1 VNRASRKSLLIA
13 RERVLLHLLP
23 LHRYVHDTD
32 APRSVTQEGI
42 ANSVDVGRNNVA
54 KILQEL
60 ENEGVVD
67 VTTKHVKGMPS
78 VRRVYFLSQRGF
90 DEARRL
96 KEEIETIKVQIID
109 LKGDEHEEDVGRLSL
124 FIPTSYTF
132 LELAMG
138 VERGRFDCQSFHES
152 KTKQERRFVDF
163 SDKKPAVRNFFG
175 REKEMRALHD
185 LVTLD
190 APRAVVIFGI
200 PGIGKTTLIAKFA
213 QEVRDRT
220 NVFWLKV
227 HEWVNVR
234 GLLRPLAEF
243 LSQLGKKNLEWY
255 LGQNEMPHTGE
266 VLQILITDLQD
277 ISALLILDDV
287 QKCERSVQELLSA
300 MIGVL
305 DEMPQVRI
313 ICATRDLPAFYS
325 RSLVLKNIVM
335 EVQLE
340 GLDQESSVKMLQNR
354 SVPVAQIEQLV
365 KITKGHP
372 LFLELIEDVGSAMGK
387 NIRMF
392 IEQEVVSKLE
402 VAEKRIM
409 NVAAVFRY
417 PVIID
422 AFFITEEEIRKELQG
437 LDSELDDLDYT
448 VSYETVDSL
457 LSKSILHESVGRMI
471 GMHDLLREF
480 TYTRLTPRQRTMY
493 HRAASRFYLQD
504 DSASSQVEGLH
515 HCLMARDVAKSVEI
529 AAGRGMDIIAK
540 GYSNQFAPLLEK
552 LLMDNEVKERNEIL
566 LLHGQIMELKGE
578 YDLAMEEFEEVT
590 RRIAPG
596 TNIRVMAD
604 TLRRMGVIDIKRI
617 RFDEAM
623 VPLQRS
629 LRLAEEMGD
638 EVTLADIYYDLG
650 GIAERRGHFPEAIAL
665 FEKAGICSKKVGDRS
680 ALGRSLYGIGRVRSS
695 LGEYP
700 EAIGL
705 KKEAIAVLERVGDAN
720 AMAKVYVGLGSDL
733 RAIDQN
739 DEGVRCLEK
748 SIELANSIGDVNT
761 LGYAIAN
768 LTAEYLD
775 RKELAKAEELMH
787 QATRIFQKLDDQMM
801 LATMHMYRG
810 YLFHMRGDWDWAK
823 EEFHSALS
831 MLRALDAP
839 SRMVFW
845 LYEMALVYIEHGEN
859 EEARDVFQE
868 AWEISVRIGNKH
880 IMDLS
885 RKELDKLEKLKGLD

>member
-1 VNRASRKSLLIA
+1 MRKSLLIA

-42 ANSVDVGRNNVA
+42 ATSVYVGRNNVA
-54 KILQEL
+54 KILQDL
-60 ENEGVVD
+60 ESEEVVD
-67 VTTKHVKGMPS
+67 VTSKHVKGMPS
-78 VRRVYFLSQRGF
+78 VRRVYFLTQRGF
-90 DEARRL
+90 EEAKRL
-96 KEEIETIKVQIID
+96 KEEIETVKLHIID
-109 LKGDEHEEDVGRLSL
+109 LKGDEHEEQMGRLSL
-124 FIPTSYTF
+124 FIPTNYSF

-175 REKEMRALHD
+175 REKEMRTLHD
-185 LVTLD
+185 LVTLEV
-190 APRAVVIFGI
+190 PRAVVIFGI

-227 HEWVNVR
+227 HEWVNLR

-255 LGQNEMPHTGE
+255 LGQDEMPRTGE

-300 MIGVL
+300 LMGVL

-325 RSLVLKNIVM
+325 RSLVIKNIVM

-340 GLDQESSVKMLQNR
+340 GLDHESSVKMLNNR
-354 SVPVAQIEQLV
+354 SVPMAQIEQLV

-372 LFLELIEDVGSAMGK
+372 LFLELIEDAGSAMGK

-515 HCLMARDVAKSVEI
+515 HCLMARDMTKAVEI

-552 LLMDNEVKERNEIL
+552 LLLDHDAKERSEML

-578 YDLAMEEFEEVT
+578 YDVAMEEFQEVID
-590 RRIAPG
+590 RIAPG
-596 TNIRVMAD
+596 TNVRVMAD
-604 TLRRMGVIDIKRI
+604 TLRRMGAIDIKRI
-617 RFDEAM
+617 RFEEALI
-623 VPLQRS
+623 PLQRS
-629 LRLAEEMGD
+629 LRLAEDIGD
-638 EVTLADIYYDLG
+638 DSTLADIYYDLG
-650 GIAERRGHFPEAIAL
+650 GIAERRGHFTDAIAL
-665 FEKAGICSKKVGDRS
+665 FEKAGVCSNKVGDRS
-680 ALGRSLYGIGRVRSS
+680 ALGRSLYGMGRVRSS
-695 LGEYP
+695 LGEYV
-700 EAIGL
+700 EAVRL

-720 AMAKVYVGLGSDL
+720 AMAKVYVGLGNDL
-733 RAIDQN
+733 RGIDQN
-739 DEGVRCLEK
+739 EEGVRYLEK
-748 SIELANSIGDVNT
+748 SMDLANSIGDVNT

-768 LTAEYLD
+768 LTAECID
-775 RKELAKAEELMH
+775 RKDLPKAEELMH

-810 YLFHMRGDWDWAK
+810 YLFHLRGDWDWAK
-823 EEFHSALS
+823 AEFQNALS
-831 MLRALDAP
+831 MLRSLDTP
-839 SRMVFW
+839 SIMVFW
-845 LYEMALVYIEHGEN
+845 QHEIALVYRSHGEID
-859 EEARDVFQE
+859 EAIKLFQE
-868 AWEISVRIGNKH
+868 SYDISNRIGNKH
-880 IMDLS
+880 IMNLS
-885 RKELDKLEKLKGLD
+885 KLELDKFE